1 MTDPSSALEGS
12 NPSAAILRGADHD
25 RGLREVDATERP
37 AWMGSRLLVRKTG
50 GEPSHLSESLDVS
63 FS

>member
-1 MTDPSSALEGS
+1 MTDPSSALAGS
-12 NPSAAILRGADHD
+12 NPSAAILR
-25 RGLREVDATERP
+25 EIDATERP
-37 AWMGSRLLVRKTG
+37 AWMGARLLVCKTG